1 MGLLTI
7 FLIILYV
14 VLATLFIRIVRKKT
28 SNKLYRQL
36 AVAFVI
42 LLPSWD
48 VLLGFIVYYPACLFV
63 PKNAIYETAETEG
76 IYYEGD
82 KSKFLHILSDGRQ
95 FINSAVSDHRH
106 GFKYAE
112 ALITE
117 TGDAYEKH
125 RITPALYRCEAIPL
139 RPEEHYKTPI
149 DCKPAGKVQSDYLVK
164 TNIIIFGRAGIGIV
178 KVYNRRTN
186 KLMAE
191 YRVAERA
198 SSVSIL
204 GLPFFNWLRL
214 ADGSPEIVSCPEKS
228 RFDYFQYDVLKP
240 KR

>member
-1 MGLLTI
+1 
-7 FLIILYV
+7 V

-63 PKNAIYETAETEG
+63 PKTAIYETAETEG

-82 KSKFLHILSDGRQ
+82 VNNFLIDLSERNHMLVRFADID
-95 FINSAVSDHRH
+95 FDK
-106 GFKYAE
+106 GFKFVE
-112 ALITE
+112 SLITE
-117 TGDAYEKH
+117 IGDDLKKK
-125 RITPALYRCEAIPL
+125 RIPPTIYRCEPFPRGPNTAHHI
-139 RPEEHYKTPI
+139 PI
-149 DCKPAGKVQSDYLVK
+149 DCKPTNSVQSDYMVK
-164 TNIIIFGRAGIGIV
+164 TTTIVIGRAGIGIV

-191 YRVAERA
+191 YREVERA
-198 SSVSIL
+198 SSTSLL
-204 GLPFFNWLRL
+204 GLPFFNWLKL
-214 ADGSPEIVSCPEKS
+214 WDGSPKIYSCPENS
-228 RFDYFQYDVLKP
+228 RFNNFQFDVLKP